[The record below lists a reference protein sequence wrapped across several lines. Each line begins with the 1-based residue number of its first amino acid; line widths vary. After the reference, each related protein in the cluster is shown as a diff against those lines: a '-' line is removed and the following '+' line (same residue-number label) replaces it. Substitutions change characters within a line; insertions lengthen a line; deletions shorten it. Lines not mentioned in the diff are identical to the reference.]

1 MEYGDTQVGTAGVTS
16 SPSGDGPTVAAEYP
30 RGSDVSP
37 THEAATYPQPTMHP
51 DIRPLRG
58 TENLFRVRQGQYRA
72 LCDLRPPTLRVL
84 LVHERDGVYAC
95 IEQAQSRR

>member
-1 MEYGDTQVGTAGVTS
+1 MATTDAPRYNTVIHKSAQRELHQAPVETAQQLRQS
-16 SPSGDGPTVAAEYP
+16 I
-30 RGSDVSP
+30 
-37 THEAATYPQPTMHP
+37 HEAATYPQPTMHP

-84 LVHERDGVYAC
+84 LVHERDGVYSC